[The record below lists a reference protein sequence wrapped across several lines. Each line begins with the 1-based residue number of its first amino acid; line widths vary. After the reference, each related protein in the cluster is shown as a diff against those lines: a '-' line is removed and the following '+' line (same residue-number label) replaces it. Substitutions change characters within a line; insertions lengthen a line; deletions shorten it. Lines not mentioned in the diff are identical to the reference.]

1 MNKENNIDIQNLDQK
16 KDNKLILNNINL
28 KIPLNSVV
36 CIVGPSGCGKTT
48 LLRAISGLDNI
59 SSGKIL
65 FNDKLLSDNQYLVPT
80 EKRNFGLVFQEAN
93 LFPHLSVFKNV
104 SYGSKKKK
112 FKDIQ
117 TETFDILKK
126 IGLPHYSNTL
136 PNQLSAG
143 QKQLISI
150 ARSLI
155 TKPKLLM
162 MDEPFANLDQRL
174 KNKIRDITLHLLQKT
189 KTTALIITHDPEDAL
204 FMGDYIAVMNNG
216 KILQFDTP
224 ENIYNKPNSSFVA
237 KFFSETI
244 SVTSKGHNGKINTI
258 FGPIKIS
265 KKFNKKDVEII
276 FRSEAFNISKK
287 KKSGRIKRIKCKI
300 ITIKYIG
307 DHSYIHL
314 DIMSPIFKKHIHIKI
329 LGKFLPPKNKI
340 CYININKN
348 NFFIFNK
355 LK

>member
-1 MNKENNIDIQNLDQK
+1 MNRKSNIDIQNLNQK
-16 KDNKLILNNINL
+16 KQNKLILNNINL
-28 KIPLNSVV
+28 KIPSNSVV
-36 CIVGPSGCGKTT
+36 CLVGPSGCGKTT
-48 LLRAISGLDNI
+48 LLRAISGLDTI
-59 SSGKIL
+59 TSGKIM
-65 FNDKLLSDNQYLVPT
+65 FNNKLLSDEQYLLPT

-93 LFPHLSVFKNV
+93 LFPHLNVFKNV

-112 FKDIQ
+112 YKDIQ
-117 TETFDILKK
+117 IETFDILKK
-126 IGLPHYSNTL
+126 IGLPHYSNTF

-150 ARSLI
+150 ARSLV
-155 TKPKLLM
+155 TKPELLM

-224 ENIYNKPNSSFVA
+224 ENIYNKPKNSFVA

-244 SVTSKGHNGKINTI
+244 SFSDKNINGKINTI
-258 FGPIKIS
+258 FGPIKIPN
-265 KKFNKKDVEII
+265 KFEKSDVEII
-276 FRSEAFNISKK
+276 FRSEAFNISKNNK
-287 KKSGRIKRIKCKI
+287 SKKSKKIKCKI

-307 DHSYIHL
+307 DHSYLHL
-314 DIMSPIFKKHIHIKI
+314 DIINPTYKKHIHIKI
-329 LGKFLPPKNKI
+329 IGKFLPPKNKI

-355 LK
+355 

>member
-1 MNKENNIDIQNLDQK
+1 MNKRNNIEIQNLHQK

-28 KIPLNSVV
+28 KIPSNSVV
-36 CIVGPSGCGKTT
+36 CIVGPSGCGKTS
-48 LLRAISGLDNI
+48 LLRAISGLDTI
-59 SSGKIL
+59 TSGKIL
-65 FNDKLLSDNQYLVPT
+65 FNEKLLSDEQYLVPT

-93 LFPHLSVFKNV
+93 LFPHLNVFKNV

-112 FKDIQ
+112 YKDIQ
-117 TETFDILKK
+117 IETFDILKK

-224 ENIYNKPNSSFVA
+224 EKIYNKPNSAFVT

-244 SVTSKGHNGKINTI
+244 SLSNKSINGKVDTI
-258 FGPIKIS
+258 FGPLKIS
-265 KKFNKKDVEII
+265 KKFNKKDIEII
-276 FRSEAFNISKK
+276 FRSEAFNISKNNKLK
-287 KKSGRIKRIKCKI
+287 KKKKIRCKI
-300 ITIKYIG
+300 IAIKYIA

-314 DIMSPIFKKHIHIKI
+314 DIINPKFNKHIHIKI
-329 LGKFLPPKNKI
+329 LGKFFPPKNKI
-340 CYININKN
+340 CYINIHKN
-348 NFFIFNK
+348 NYFVFGK
-355 LK
+355 